1 MQRFTGALLRGAT
14 KRGLQVQAE
23 RQLFRWLTVVWNKVD
38 EDMIKEMGAEAAA
51 AQWLIRNGAKVKWGK
66 NGDMFDD
73 YDKLMNSEASRSNF
87 ISEIDATNS
96 SITHVGFP
104 YLKNLKSLRK
114 IVFNETEYLEDKALH
129 LLGEYQ
135 LPTLKH
141 LEVIKCHDITDD
153 GVRALQKIKTLNYLK
168 LQGLSSVTNKAACS
182 ELLEKE
188 LTNCDVDWD

>member
-1 MQRFTGALLRGAT
+1 MADKCAVTTTTSDNSLSR
-14 KRGLQVQAE
+14 
-23 RQLFRWLTVVWNKVD
+23 VD

-104 YLKNLKSLRK
+104 YLSK
-114 IVFNETEYLEDKALH
+114 
-129 LLGEYQ
+129 
-135 LPTLKH
+135 
-141 LEVIKCHDITDD
+141 
-153 GVRALQKIKTLNYLK
+153 
-168 LQGLSSVTNKAACS
+168 
-182 ELLEKE
+182 
-188 LTNCDVDWD
+188 